1 MTLTVWVPE
10 AEGKE
15 VFTAKT
21 DSGYVGCVRTGDYML
36 ITPQVYEKPLVAA
49 NAARRLKKTFCT
61 GVVVKETKTVK
72 QVPPKKTKVKSPVKL
87 TGKLYTNDEIEAM
100 PLLSFKEVWILSRG
114 DEYVLDCLNKEKKL
128 LCSYTSDKQKA
139 KRFKDYEEA
148 ARIGRV
154 LKSSVGPGFDCS
166 RFWLRLD

>member
-1 MTLTVWVPE
+1 
-10 AEGKE
+10 
-15 VFTAKT
+15 
-21 DSGYVGCVRTGDYML
+21 
-36 ITPQVYEKPLVAA
+36 
-49 NAARRLKKTFCT
+49 
-61 GVVVKETKTVK
+61 
-72 QVPPKKTKVKSPVKL
+72 
-87 TGKLYTNDEIEAM
+87 M